1 MEQKI
6 LKYLDAHKTEIL
18 EDLKTL
24 VQAEASTSDL
34 EELKKVREILTQ
46 IIINRT
52 GLSVKEHE
60 REGGHNLL
68 EFEIGNGP
76 EKILLLGHYDTVHP
90 VGTFKMH
97 QEGSHLFGPGV
108 YDMKSG
114 ILSAVW
120 AVKAFRDLNIVPE
133 KKLVFLFNG
142 DEETGSRES
151 RELICKMAEDARA
164 ALICEPPAKNGD
176 LKTGRKGVLGFTI
189 DIKGKASHAGN
200 AHKAGI
206 NAIEEMAHEILF
218 IQGLTDYDKGTT
230 LNVGV
235 CEGGT
240 KVNVVPA
247 RAKIMVDCRYES
259 REEGERIR
267 NAIQN
272 LQVSVS
278 GAERTV
284 TVGSGRPPMPQTD
297 ANIRLFEIARSCGER
312 LGLNFSHQY
321 VGGGSDG
328 NFVADMGIPTLD
340 GLGAYGDFA
349 HSENEYLDLEQYIP
363 RMALLASVIQ
373 RI

>member
-1 MEQKI
+1 MEQRI
-6 LKYLDAHKTEIL
+6 LNYLEEHKTEII
-18 EDLKTL
+18 EDLKIL
-24 VQAEASTSDL
+24 VQAEASTSDI
-34 EELKKVREILTQ
+34 EELKKVREILTH
-46 IIINRT
+46 IIADRT
-52 GLSVKEHE
+52 GLKVNEHK
-60 REGGHNLL
+60 RDGGHNLL
-68 EFEIGNGP
+68 EFEIGTGS

-97 QEGSHLFGPGV
+97 QEGSRLFGPGV

-120 AVKAFRDLNIVPE
+120 AVKAFHDLNIVPE

-142 DEETGSRES
+142 DEETGSKES
-151 RELICKMAEDARA
+151 RELICERAKDACA

-200 AHKAGI
+200 AHQAGI

-218 IQGLTDYDKGTT
+218 IQGLTDYDRGTT

-240 KVNVVPA
+240 KANVVPA
-247 RAKIMVDCRYES
+247 RAKLIVDCRYES
-259 REEGERIR
+259 REEGERIKDAIR
-267 NAIQN
+267 N
-272 LQVSVS
+272 LKVSVN
-278 GAERTV
+278 GTERTV
-284 TVGSGRPPMPQTD
+284 TVGSGRPPMPETD
-297 ANIRLFEIARSCGER
+297 ANMELFEIAHTCGER

-363 RMALLASVIQ
+363 RMALLASLLQ

>member
-6 LKYLDAHKTEIL
+6 LTYLDAHKTEIL

-34 EELKKVREILTQ
+34 EELKKVREILTH

-52 GLSVKEHE
+52 GLNVKEHE

-76 EKILLLGHYDTVHP
+76 EKVLLLGHYDTVHP

-151 RELICKMAEDARA
+151 RELICRMAEGARA

-267 NAIQN
+267 KAIQN
-272 LQVSVS
+272 LEVSVS

-349 HSENEYLDLEQYIP
+349 HSENEYMDLEQYIP